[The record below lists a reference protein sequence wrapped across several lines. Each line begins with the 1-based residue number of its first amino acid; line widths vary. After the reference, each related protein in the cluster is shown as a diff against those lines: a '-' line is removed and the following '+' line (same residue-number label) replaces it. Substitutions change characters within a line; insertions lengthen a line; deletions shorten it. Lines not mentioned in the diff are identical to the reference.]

1 MILFDSPL
9 LTENT
14 ITIGLGI
21 SLLGNIAQGIGLVVK
36 WWFDRKTST
45 EINAHTQLVAIF
57 QELKTQL
64 EKKEAENKASEQENL
79 NLESK
84 LDSAKTKIKQA
95 RLDLMDSI
103 NYLRE
108 LRRYAKLNK
117 WEDEELIKTLDEFEE
132 QITKI
137 GSYLTLTTD

>member
-1 MILFDSPL
+1 MGQSLPS
-9 LTENT
+9 LTHLWVWNSNPIIT
-14 ITIGLGI
+14 WNHPVLKNWITIDQTI
-21 SLLGNIAQGIGLVVK
+21 
-36 WWFDRKTST
+36 KTST

-84 LDSAKTKIKQA
+84 LDSAKMKIKQA

>member
-1 MILFDSPL
+1 MTLFDSPL

-14 ITIGLGI
+14 ITIGLGL
-21 SLLGNIAQGIGLVVK
+21 SLLGNVAQGIGLVVK
-36 WWFDRKTST
+36 WWLDRKTST

-84 LDSAKTKIKQA
+84 LDSAKMKIKQA